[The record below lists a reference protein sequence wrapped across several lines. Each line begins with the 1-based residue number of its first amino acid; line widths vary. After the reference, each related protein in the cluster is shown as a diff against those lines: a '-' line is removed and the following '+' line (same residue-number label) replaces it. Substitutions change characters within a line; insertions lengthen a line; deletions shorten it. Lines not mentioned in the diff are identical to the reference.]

1 MNIEENDLISEEPKV
16 SDLDLDYKKG
26 NFYFDFKGDKKDG
39 FSLKQLD
46 IKIKKG
52 DLVMVIGQIG
62 SGKTALVNSILGYMY
77 SGENGLHRV
86 RQNIAYCP

>member
-46 IKIKKG
+46 IKI
-52 DLVMVIGQIG
+52 
-62 SGKTALVNSILGYMY
+62 
-77 SGENGLHRV
+77 
-86 RQNIAYCP
+86 